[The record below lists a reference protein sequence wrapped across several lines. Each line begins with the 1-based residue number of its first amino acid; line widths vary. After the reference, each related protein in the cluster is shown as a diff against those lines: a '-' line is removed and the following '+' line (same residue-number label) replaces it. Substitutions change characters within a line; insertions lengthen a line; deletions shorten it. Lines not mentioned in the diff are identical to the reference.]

1 VNNSNVFRKSSLE
14 RISSVDG
21 IDKDIKIV
29 SVKSWIVV
37 VLVIVLMVVTLAWSV
52 FSRISTYV
60 EASGIM
66 MYGSGIETIK
76 ATKEG
81 TITDLN
87 LDVGDFIFKSTTVA
101 RVSTSG
107 ILGEIKDISTYQ
119 DYCSQLDD
127 FKDSNF
133 QDVSTLSYE
142 LYSILKDDINT
153 NSSQLD
159 TIYSMLKND
168 YTSKIEDL
176 QNDVISESWIQTSI
190 SGKILEVYK
199 STGDYV
205 NVGDGIASVAV
216 QTVGDYDRD
225 SSINTEVIVYMPL
238 SDGKKISK
246 GMEVQVNP
254 STVDK
259 EKYGYIVGSVKSVS
273 EYVVS
278 EESMMNVLNNELLV
292 ESLATDEALIE
303 IHVELLRDNDT
314 ISGYQWTT
322 KNGAPMSIDVGTECS
337 VRIEVD
343 SSRPLEIVFPFMESI
358 LDGESES

>member
-1 VNNSNVFRKSSLE
+1 
-14 RISSVDG
+14 
-21 IDKDIKIV
+21 
-29 SVKSWIVV
+29 
-37 VLVIVLMVVTLAWSV
+37 
-52 FSRISTYV
+52 
-60 EASGIM
+60 
-66 MYGSGIETIK
+66 
-76 ATKEG
+76 
-81 TITDLN
+81 
-87 LDVGDFIFKSTTVA
+87 
-101 RVSTSG
+101 
-107 ILGEIKDISTYQ
+107 
-119 DYCSQLDD
+119 
-127 FKDSNF
+127 
-133 QDVSTLSYE
+133 
-142 LYSILKDDINT
+142 
-153 NSSQLD
+153 
-159 TIYSMLKND
+159 
-168 YTSKIEDL
+168 
-176 QNDVISESWIQTSI
+176 
-190 SGKILEVYK
+190 VYK